1 MNFTRAQGV
10 FTSITQQETG
20 NLVIKPTTS
29 LTIDGVIDTLLPDNT
44 ENVVNFKEAQSASSY
59 LRIDTLN
66 GNEYVK
72 FGTTP
77 KIAFDNVTTASSV
90 SDAAVTFS
98 GGVGVAKN
106 LYVGTNLAVH
116 GNSTLTGNLTVD
128 GVLTTAMFRTA
139 LHVVNGIIVLGDIPG
154 VLISAFGT
162 VGSITGTGPW
172 TATITGL
179 TNTSELLPGTVIV
192 AVDGVGALGGET
204 CVVDTVYSNSLTY
217 TASGTISPVAGG
229 ISDISISGATDV
241 SADGC
246 GIVLK
251 GSSDKTISWI
261 SDTNRWTYNVAIE
274 SVGIEN
280 TPVGE
285 LVPSTGTFTELKID
299 DSLIIPVGDS
309 STRPVPATTGNIRF
323 NTYIKEFEGYY
334 GSNWRA
340 IRSGLNP
347 TDIRTA
353 LVTAIANEII
363 ITDSSN
369 GSYIIDLPSALSD
382 GDTVCVID
390 GSNSFGIH
398 SVILKATGSATIE
411 NSDSLVL
418 DITGSQITVVYNA
431 STTNWVLQYIPLGYI
446 GSPSVLTETA
456 IISTQYNAAAND
468 LVRLDA
474 TGSSFLVNLPDSPS
488 NGTVIGFIDATGGLS
503 LNSVTILPHVGNTI
517 YGDSSLVLDVA
528 GTYLTVTYNSGNW
541 VVNYNPIGFIGD
553 PSSVGLTTSA
563 IISSNSFSAANELV
577 RCDTR
582 LHSISITLPLNPVN
596 GSIVG
601 IADCFATSDS
611 DSITVLPNT
620 GDTISTDTSLIINV
634 AGAVVVLIYNSTSK
648 DWNLQYIPGNT
659 GAHGLTYA
667 ALTPLVNAASFD
679 LVRVNTTVGRVSVE
693 FPVSPLNGDIIGLV
707 DLGNSLSVNP
717 VTLIA
722 GPGKSISGNSTITV
736 SDSGSYT
743 EYLYDD
749 NSLNWKLITPDTT
762 NRTHTPPVSGS
773 GSVNIDVDF
782 SLIDGKTVILDLPTG
797 ITGATVNFI
806 NLNKKAYLGSVYEFD
821 VMITH
826 SSSLSNSSAIV
837 FKYNGT
843 SFPKWAGGV
852 IPGST
857 VTPGALDKWSFFT
870 YDGGSTLVGTQQLAD
885 IK

>member
-1 MNFTRAQGV
+1 MNFTKAQGV
-10 FTSITQQETG
+10 FTNITQLETG
-20 NLVIKPTTS
+20 DLLLSPTST
-29 LTIDGVIDTLLPDNT
+29 LTIDGKLGANLPDNT
-44 ENVVNFKEAQSASSY
+44 ADVLHFREEQTASNYFS
-59 LRIDTLN
+59 IDTLN
-66 GNEYVK
+66 GYEYVK

-77 KIAFDNVTTASSV
+77 RISFANSSPAASIN
-90 SDAAVTFS
+90 DAAVTFS

-116 GNSTLTGNLTVD
+116 GNSVLNGNVAVN
-128 GVLTTAMFRTA
+128 GVLTSAVFRTA
-139 LHVVNGIIVLGDIPG
+139 LHVENGIIVLGDIPG

-162 VGSITGTGPW
+162 IGSISGTGPW
-172 TATITGL
+172 TATLSGL
-179 TNTSELLPGTVIV
+179 TNTSGIAPGAVIV
-192 AVDGVGALGGET
+192 AVDGVGTLGGET
-204 CVVDTVYSNSLTY
+204 SVVDTVSTNSLTY
-217 TASGTISPVAGG
+217 TATGTIPPVAGG
-229 ISDISISGATDV
+229 VSDISLSGATDV
-241 SADGC
+241 TADGC

-251 GSSDKTISWI
+251 GSSDKTIAWLS
-261 SDTNRWTYNVAIE
+261 STNRWTYNTGIE
-274 SVGIEN
+274 STGIEN
-280 TPVGE
+280 TPIGD
-285 LVPSTGTFTELKID
+285 LVPSTGEFTTLHVS
-299 DSLIIPVGDS
+299 DSLVLPVGDS

-340 IRSGLNP
+340 IRAGLNP
-347 TDIRTA
+347 TDIHTA
-353 LVTAIANEII
+353 SVTAIANEII
-363 ITDSSN
+363 IADSSN

-398 SVILKATGSATIE
+398 SLILKATGSATIE

-541 VVNYNPIGFIGD
+541 AVNYNPIGFIGD
-553 PSSVGLTTSA
+553 PSSVGLATSA

-659 GAHGLTYA
+659 GAHGLTSA

-736 SDSGSYT
+736 SDSGRYT

-762 NRTHTPPVSGS
+762 NRTYTPLVSGS
-773 GSVNIDVDF
+773 GSVNIAVDF

-797 ITGATVNFI
+797 ITGATVNFT
-806 NLNKKAYLGSVYEFD
+806 NLNKKAYVGSVYEFD
-821 VMITH
+821 VMLSHT
-826 SSSLSNSSAIV
+826 SSLSNSTAIV
-837 FKYNGT
+837 FKYNTT
-843 SFPKWAGGV
+843 SFPKWSGGS

-857 VTPGALDKWSFFT
+857 VTAGALDKWSFFT
-870 YDGGSTLVGTQQLAD
+870 YDGGSTLIGKQQLAD